1 MKETLDYFLKRDN
14 KIIEEEVS
22 KENESES
29 KCAKTVKYK
38 PTTNYGV
45 EHISANNI
53 VSKRALRRVQ
63 KSTMQTI
70 ADTLRMTYGPLGSN
84 SWLITGS
91 DKQSLKNE
99 FSKDGRTVLKKILF
113 SDPIEMAIQSEIE
126 EIALYTDKEV
136 GDGTTSATLIS
147 NAIFQRFYE
156 YEDKYDL
163 SPYNII
169 RGFKEVISEI
179 QKRILEK
186 KRETTIEDIYNIC
199 MISTN
204 GNEEIS
210 EEITNI
216 YREYGLGV
224 FIDVKTSN
232 DSNNK
237 IKIYDVLTIDEGY
250 SDPAYINNKK
260 DGTCSIRNARVY
272 YFADPID
279 TPDMVSLFEKIIY
292 NNIIDPLNN
301 QEDDVIPTVI
311 VSPKITA
318 DASSMMRKVVEF
330 MYGFDHTNQSDQKP
344 PLLIISNI
352 GYRSPQ
358 MDDIAQLC
366 GCKVI
371 HRYIDPKL
379 QNKDIEKGL
388 APTIDTVCD
397 FYGECDLVEADIVS
411 TKFINPSCMHEKD
424 EDGTITVDE
433 DGKLVFSTIF
443 NSLYNFLE
451 AELNNAIINNEDS
464 ATIGSIRKRMQSL
477 KSNMV
482 EYQVGGIT
490 ISDRDSLKVLIED
503 AVKNCRS
510 AVTNGV
516 GVAANFGAFNAALKV
531 YTEYSSMD
539 ISEAE
544 MMASRIIVDAYL
556 DIIKLLYNSVFDNE
570 ETVNNI
576 IYESVMSGNPYNIR
590 TGEYDGKVLTS
601 IDTDI
606 KILDTIARIVS
617 LMLTSNQVIIQHP
630 NLNKY

>member
-1 MKETLDYFLKRDN
+1 MKEITKDFFKKDF
-14 KIIEEEVS
+14 KVETEDIG
-22 KENESES
+22 
-29 KCAKTVKYK
+29 T
-38 PTTNYGV
+38 V
-45 EHISANNI
+45 EHISATNI
-53 VSKRALRRVQ
+53 VSKESLRKVQ
-63 KSTMQTI
+63 KRTMQTI
-70 ADTLRMTYGPLGSN
+70 ADALQMTYGPLGSN
-84 SWLITGS
+84 SWLITGN

-113 SDPIEMAIQSEIE
+113 LDPIEMAIQSEIE

-147 NAIFQRFYE
+147 NAVFQRYYE
-156 YEDKYDL
+156 YEKKCNE

-169 RGFKEVISEI
+169 RTFDNVISKI
-179 QKRILEK
+179 QKKILER
-186 KRETTIEDIYNIC
+186 KRETTIEDIFNIC

-204 GNEEIS
+204 GNEEVS
-210 EEITNI
+210 RQITDI
-216 YREYGLGV
+216 YEQYGLGV

-232 DSNNK
+232 DTNNK
-237 IKIYDVLTIDEGY
+237 IKIYDGLTINEGY
-250 SDPAYINNKK
+250 SDPAYINNKA

-279 TPDMVSLFEKIIY
+279 TPDMVALFEKIIY
-292 NNIIDPLNN
+292 NNIIDPINN
-301 QEDDVIPTVI
+301 QEDEIIPTVI

-330 MYGFDHTNQSDQKP
+330 LYGFDHSNETDQKP

-352 GYRSPQ
+352 GYRSEQ

-379 QNKDIEKGL
+379 QNVDIEKGL
-388 APTIDTVCD
+388 APTIDNVAE
-397 FYGECDLVEADIVS
+397 FYGRCDLVEADVAS
-411 TKFINPSCMHEKD
+411 TKFINPYCMHEKD
-424 EDGTITVDE
+424 EDGTIIVDE
-433 DGKLVFSTIF
+433 NGNLVFSTIF
-443 NSLYNFLE
+443 NSLTSFLE

-464 ATIGSIRKRMQSL
+464 ATIGAIRKRLQSL

-510 AVTNGV
+510 AVVNGV
-516 GVAANFGAFNAALKV
+516 GMAANFEAFTAALDIYREYLNGEKSEVMSMAIETIV
-531 YTEYSSMD
+531 Y
-539 ISEAE
+539 
-544 MMASRIIVDAYL
+544 AYL
-556 DIIKLLYNSVFDNE
+556 DIIRLLYNSVFDNDDI
-570 ETVNNI
+570 VDDI
-576 IYESVMSGNPYNIR
+576 IYDSVTKRNPYNIR
-590 TGEYDGKVLTS
+590 TGEHDGKVLTS

-606 KILDTIARIVS
+606 KILDTISKIVT

-630 NLNKY
+630 SLNKY